1 MAALDIEMTEDDFES
16 MDNGMLV
23 SQWNKMRQSLKDT
36 SIEREQLRD
45 NLGQRN
51 VEINTLNLRLTH
63 ALSREAAQQRTL
75 AAFASKLVDIGVLDA
90 LSLNKVEDDQ

>member
-16 MDNGMLV
+16 MDNDMLV

-51 VEINTLNLRLTH
+51 IELQTLNLRLTH
-63 ALSREAAQQRTL
+63 TLSREAAQQRTL
-75 AAFASKLVDIGVLDA
+75 AALASKLVDIGVLDA
-90 LSLNKVEDDQ
+90 LCLNKVEDDQ